1 MFVGS
6 IGSAFKLS
14 GLISVDVFVDEEDDV
29 GLGGGG
35 GVAAGGG
42 CNSLTSKVR

>member
-1 MFVGS
+1 MLVGS
-6 IGSAFKLS
+6 IEGAYKLS

-35 GVAAGGG
+35 VAGGAD
-42 CNSLTSKVR
+42 SLTSKVK